1 MNDYIRYLEETLEL
15 FKSDIGSVLDL
26 FQLPFRTIQV
36 LREARVKR
44 YKEEADRQE
53 KMRKEQER
61 QQRINQIMKK

>member
-1 MNDYIRYLEETLEL
+1 LNDYIRYLEETLEL